1 MKKLLYISVNSKPE
15 ELSAS
20 KTVARNFI
28 NKFLEKNT
36 DFQVEEIDLYKEH
49 IPRLEYQYF
58 EHRNCVIDENDA
70 NKLDSKDQ
78 KEIQRIR
85 ELCDQFISA
94 NVYVIAAPMWS
105 LSFPAP
111 LKEYIDC
118 IMQNEK
124 TIKFEG
130 KKIEPLLNDKPRT
143 MVYIQSSG
151 ANIPW
156 VLRPIM
162 NKGLNYVEDVI
173 KFMGIKKFDELLVDG
188 TGYTEEEKQEAINK
202 ACEKIDDI
210 IDSMKF

>member
-15 ELSAS
+15 NLSAS
-20 KTVARNFI
+20 KTVARVFI
-28 NKFLEKNT
+28 DKFLEKNK
-36 DFQVEEIDLYKEH
+36 DFEVEEIDLYKEH

-58 EHRNCVIDENDA
+58 ERRNCIINEDDA
-70 NKLDSKDQ
+70 KKLDDKD
-78 KEIQRIR
+78 KEEVRKIR

-94 NVYVIAAPMWS
+94 NVYVIAAPMWT

-118 IMQNEK
+118 IMQDQK

-130 KKIEPLLNDKPRT
+130 TKIEPLLNDKPRT

-151 ANIPW
+151 ANISW
-156 VLRPIM
+156 MLKPIL

-173 KFMGIKKFDELLVDG
+173 KFMGIKKFEELLVDG
-188 TGYTEEEKQEAINK
+188 TGFTKKEQIEAINK
-202 ACEKIDDI
+202 AIDKIDDV